1 MKVSGSNA
9 MAAWL
14 RLTFGIAESRS
25 IADQVMSGGLVKIPL
40 CYGSEDEL
48 TEDGFKPII
57 VESAPR

>member
-1 MKVSGSNA
+1 

>member
-1 MKVSGSNA
+1 

-25 IADQVMSGGLVKIPL
+25 IADQVMSVVWSRFPFAM
-40 CYGSEDEL
+40 GSEDEL